1 MAGPQAPYTE
11 AECAHVKA
19 FIDSGGGSCLVLFA
33 EGGEAQLN
41 TNVNFVLEEFGM
53 SVNADCVVR
62 TQYYKYLHPKECMI
76 GGGIVCTP
84 IWRELLAQPHAT
96 RIPFAFG
103 AEQDQL
109 HFVYPFGA
117 TLTVTAPA
125 NVLCTTGAVAY
136 PFNRP
141 LVGFYQQQHSAA
153 AAGSGNR
160 GGRLL
165 VVGSGHMFH
174 DRYVAAE
181 QTNMLL
187 FEYFVRL
194 LSDLPAAGVS
204 SSNGPQ
210 FTMYDF
216 SDEAVVT
223 VDGSDG
229 GGLVPD
235 TTNLAEQPKMSLL
248 ESVDC
253 DIPADFKKMFNMRLH
268 SISND
273 LVPLMMALH
282 RQLNVQYEPLKI
294 IKPQF
299 EIPLPALQLA
309 VFQPVFSDLA
319 MPGLE
324 LFDLDE
330 SFSSERMQVAQ
341 LSNRYLRVSDE
352 LRSMPNS
359 RELEYFV
366 LECGRILGIPTTDG
380 TGKLSGKEVLHR
392 MSVKISKYKKLDRD

>member
-1 MAGPQAPYTE
+1 MRRCSILVLAAPRAPYTE
-11 AECAHVKA
+11 AECAYMKS
-19 FIDSGGGSCLVLFA
+19 FIESGGSCLVLFA
-33 EGGEAQLN
+33 EGGESQLN

-84 IWRELLAQPHAT
+84 IWRELLAQTHST
-96 RIPFAFG
+96 RVPFAFS

-125 NVLCTTGAVAY
+125 HVLCTTGAVAY

-141 LVGFYQQQHSAA
+141 LVGFYQHSS
-153 AAGSGNR
+153 GSNKN
-160 GGRLL
+160 GRLL

-174 DRYVAAE
+174 DRYIAAE
-181 QTNMLL
+181 QTNSLL
-187 FEYFVRL
+187 FEYLVRL
-194 LSDLPAAGVS
+194 LAVSPSASD
-204 SSNGPQ
+204 GPK
-210 FTMYDF
+210 FTMFDF
-216 SDEAVVT
+216 SDADDMPM
-223 VDGSDG
+223 VDDTDG

-235 TTNLAEQPKMSLL
+235 TPTLAEQPKMALL

-253 DIPADFKKMFNMRLH
+253 DIPADFKKLFNMRLH
-268 SISND
+268 SINNN
-273 LVPLMMALH
+273 LVPQMIALH
-282 RQLNVQYEPLKI
+282 RQLNVPYDSLKI

-309 VFQPVFSDLA
+309 VFQPVFSDTPI
-319 MPGLE
+319 PGLE

-330 SFSSERMQVAQ
+330 SFSSERAQVAQ
-341 LSNRYLRVSDE
+341 LSNRYLRISE
-352 LRSMPNS
+352 EKRSMPNG

-366 LECGRILGIPTTDG
+366 LECGRILGIPTADG
-380 TGKLSGKEVLHR
+380 PIQLSAKEVLHR
-392 MSVKISKYKKLDRD
+392 MSVNISKYKKLDRE